1 MLSSS
6 QEYSERS
13 RVQRISRGVS
23 IAQKVQRSSAGCCIA
38 QTVQHSLRGCI
49 IAQEESTKISRGQ
62 CSSSGYEVALV
73 VRQARALSLDNPL
86 VL

>member
-1 MLSSS
+1 M
-6 QEYSERS
+6 
-13 RVQRISRGVS
+13 QRISRGVS
-23 IAQKVQRSSAGCCIA
+23 IAQKVQLSSAGCCIA
-38 QTVQHSLRGCI
+38 HAVQHSLRGCI

-62 CSSSGYEVALV
+62 CSSAGYEGAL